1 MGSAGLEVKVGR
13 RLEPDCLSRERK
25 CKQRACFRRD
35 RDLNLMAKGKKEVKK
50 EVSMRKKCL
59 SLMTQQVH
67 VGECVE
73 IADLCVLYVCIRTH
87 VGYCYFIISTRMRDI
102 TDEIRTHPTL
112 AMRNWPQN
120 EQGRE
125 KRAGRG
131 DPNSALG
138 KGRLPRTPMS
148 PPQAPNPK
156 T

>member
-1 MGSAGLEVKVGR
+1 MW
-13 RLEPDCLSRERK
+13 
-25 CKQRACFRRD
+25 
-35 RDLNLMAKGKKEVKK
+35 
-50 EVSMRKKCL
+50 
-59 SLMTQQVH
+59 
-67 VGECVE
+67 
-73 IADLCVLYVCIRTH
+73 
-87 VGYCYFIISTRMRDI
+87 DI

-131 DPNSALG
+131 GPTALG
-138 KGRLPRTPMS
+138 KGSLAGTPMS